1 MKKRLLSAIVSLCL
15 LLTMAPTVAF
25 AAEESADAPVLV
37 EQGDAPAAA
46 AEEPAAAP
54 AAEEPAA
61 APAADAPA
69 AEAPAVENPA
79 AAPAAEAPAE
89 EPAEKETETPAPKQL
104 PTEIALCSY
113 ESKNGEKRDSGV
125 SLAAAVTALNEN
137 GGGTITVTSSGLPDE
152 DERKSS
158 QLEVEEDI
166 TIIPQEDKP
175 VTVYADGV
183 VFALRQGKKGKLT
196 IGQQGMKA
204 GLLTFDGSNEV
215 RTFITTAT
223 PDEEYQGLRQVEIN
237 DGVVLQHFTHSV
249 IGRSDF
255 YFSGKYLDGCI
266 DLTMHGGEICNNA
279 LKTIT
284 SGIDRIGSVAV
295 RCSKFYMDGGSIHD
309 NTADI
314 GIIVV
319 CKRESTPQ
327 DGPAIITGEAKI
339 YDNSHDPDGVSPSS
353 SIISS
358 GYEVILSKNA
368 EIYGCHDT
376 VDLVHSSAD
385 ITLED
390 QAKIY
395 DCTST
400 GGELG
405 YSAVTGYNIT
415 MADDAS
421 IYNCTSEAGGAVDAY
436 YKFEMSGKAS
446 IRGYTT
452 RRAIK
457 NYPVAGIAVDAG
469 MSPYFNDEEN
479 SFVMRDDAVISN
491 CSGPGEAGGVYV
503 KNGCA
508 LMSDRA
514 KIENC
519 STPPLAEYEN
529 IYTLSTPLRTGGIY
543 MLSGSLTMCG
553 QSKIDHCSTYG
564 MGGGVYMAYA
574 SGDATLKDQASI
586 TNCTAFVDTSL
597 DDLIDVY
604 KAGGLYAEKSNVTM
618 EKGTK
623 ITGCTGVI
631 GGIGAEAGLFD
642 QETINIQI
650 DGEISGNAGRV
661 GGGICGLKGVELTLG
676 DTAVVQNNTATVAG
690 GGIALF
696 SYFGKTMPASTL
708 TLNGASIIKN
718 TAPLGAG
725 VFLPNKADIP
735 ETPVFRTSNAP
746 EHATP
751 SSATITDG
759 TEIIENTAKNP
770 EGGTATEFH
779 GGGLFLGWNTK
790 TNISGAVKIFDNVD
804 ANNLP
809 NNMYL
814 RKAPDFDVETPV
826 PLPSEQEELDKL
838 QKYLANA
845 LEASAKEKVEA
856 EITGASPNDILA
868 LLKALGLASENETLE
883 TLTVDEIKS
892 RFAKFECDFY
902 MIPYYMIQTEDGVPG
917 LVTQYKKNS
926 DFTPTYDSFNAICAQ
941 LITEDTLNAWGRMTY
956 VLLSNDNDNDRKE
969 LNQVAETLGLIQNG
983 DTYEGTVTE
992 FAKAFAQY
1000 SKTNRYL
1007 LQLMCDY
1014 FGMELAVDVSNE
1026 TFGEW
1031 WGVKPATDVLSEPD
1045 ARVSVSGPLAGGQIG
1060 VITEGAKYG
1069 RVVAERI
1076 NNYTLTEE
1084 DLAIFSSDD
1093 PFYDVVRHPYKSHQ
1107 FILKPRE
1114 TANNGNGGSGSHST
1128 RKYTL
1133 TYVSNGGTSY
1143 KNETYSDGTNVTLNK
1158 TPSRESYIFTGWYA
1172 DKELTNKITNI
1183 KMTGNKTVYAG
1194 WKATSVPDMLN
1205 GEDHFA
1211 YIVGYPD
1218 KTVRPQNGITRAE
1231 VATIFFRLLTDEVRD
1246 ANSTQ
1251 TNTYSDVSRGNWYNH
1266 AVSTLSKMG
1275 IVKGDSH
1282 GKFNPNAPITRAEFA
1297 AIAAR
1302 FDKNAN
1308 TSTASFSDIA
1318 NHWAKDEIS
1327 ASANNGWINGYTDG
1341 TFRPN
1346 APITRAEAM
1355 ALINRVLQRL
1365 PESKDDLLDGMI
1377 QWSDNADTSKW
1388 YYLAVQEATNSHY
1401 DDIKS
1406 NRHEKWT
1413 KLRETRDW
1421 TELEK

>member
-1 MKKRLLSAIVSLCL
+1 MKKQLVSI
-15 LLTMAPTVAF
+15 LLTLCMVLPLMPTAAW
-25 AAEESADAPVLV
+25 AAEKPADAPVLV
-37 EQGDAPAAA
+37 EQGDSSAAA
-46 AEEPAAAP
+46 AEKPAAA
-54 AAEEPAA
+54 
-61 APAADAPA
+61 
-69 AEAPAVENPA
+69 
-79 AAPAAEAPAE
+79 
-89 EPAEKETETPAPKQL
+89 PAEKETETPAPEPL

-113 ESKNGEKRDSGV
+113 KSTNGTEGDKV

-152 DERKSS
+152 DKSKS
-158 QLEVEEDI
+158 HHLEVEEDI
-166 TIIPQEDKP
+166 TIIPQANNP

-183 VFALRQGKKGKLT
+183 VFSLRQGKKGKLT
-196 IGQQGMKA
+196 IGQQGMDA
-204 GLLTFDGSNEV
+204 GLLTFDGLNKVS
-215 RTFITTAT
+215 TFIAAAT
-223 PDEEYQGLRQVEIN
+223 PDKEYQGLRQVEIN
-237 DGVVLQHFTHSV
+237 DGVVLQHFTNSV
-249 IGRSDF
+249 IGGSDF
-255 YFSGKYLDGCI
+255 YLSGKYLDGCI
-266 DLTMHGGEICNNA
+266 DLTMHGGEICNNT
-279 LKTIT
+279 LKTKT

-319 CKRESTPQ
+319 CKRASTSQ

-339 YDNSHDPDGVSPSS
+339 YNNSHDPDGVSTTS

-358 GYEVILSKNA
+358 GYDIILSGNA

-376 VDLVHSSAD
+376 VDLVDSFAD

-390 QAKIY
+390 QAKIH

-400 GGELG
+400 GGQLG

-421 IYNCTSEAGGAVDAY
+421 IYNCTSEAGGAVNAY
-436 YKFEMSGKAS
+436 YKFEMSGRAS
-446 IRGYTT
+446 IRKCTT
-452 RRAIK
+452 LRAIE

-469 MSPYFNDEEN
+469 MSPYFNDKEN

-514 KIENC
+514 KIEYC
-519 STPPLAEYEN
+519 STPPLADYDK
-529 IYTLSTPLRTGGIY
+529 IYTLSTPLSTGGIKI
-543 MLSGSLTMCG
+543 LSGSLTMRG

-604 KAGGLYAEKSNVTM
+604 KAGGLYAEKSNITM
-618 EKGTK
+618 EAGTK
-623 ITGCTGVI
+623 ITGCKGVI

-661 GGGICGLKGVELTLG
+661 GGGICGLKSVELTLG

-735 ETPVFRTSNAP
+735 ETPVFRNPDAP
-746 EHATP
+746 EYATP
-751 SSATITDG
+751 SSATITGG
-759 TEIIENTAKNP
+759 TEIIGNTAKNP

-814 RKAPDFDVETPV
+814 RKAPDFVVETPV

-838 QKYLANA
+838 KKYLANA
-845 LEASAKEKVEA
+845 LEEDAKEKVA
-856 EITGASPNDILA
+856 TEIAGMPADTVLEQ
-868 LLKALGLASENETLE
+868 LKALGLASESEK
-883 TLTVDEIKS
+883 LTDDEMKS
-892 RFAKFECDFY
+892 RLANVYAVPTTTNLPDF
-902 MIPYYMIQTEDGVPG
+902 I
-917 LVTQYKKNS
+917 TQYKEQSK
-926 DFTPTYDSFNAICAQ
+926 FTPTYESFKAICAQ
-941 LITEDTLNAWGRMTY
+941 LITDDTLNGWGRITY
-956 VLLSNDNDNDRKE
+956 SLLSKDSDS
-969 LNQVAETLGLIQNG
+969 LNQAAEMLGLIKEG
-983 DTYEGTVTE
+983 ETYTGTIKDFTG
-992 FAKAFAQY
+992 AFVQH
-1000 SKTNRYL
+1000 SKTNRNL
-1007 LQLMCDY
+1007 LQLMCAN

-1045 ARVSVSGPLAGGQIG
+1045 ARVSVSGPLTGSQIG

-1093 PFYDVVRHPYKSHQ
+1093 PYYDVVRHPYKSHQ

-1133 TYVSNGGTSY
+1133 TYESNGGTAY
-1143 KNETYSDGTNVTLNK
+1143 QDERYSSGTKVTLDK
-1158 TPSRESYIFTGWYA
+1158 VPIRESYTFTGWYT
-1172 DKELTNKITNI
+1172 DEELTNKITSVT
-1183 KMTGNKTVYAG
+1183 MTSDKTVYAG
-1194 WKATSVPDMLN
+1194 WVATGVPDMLN
-1205 GEDHFA
+1205 GDDHYA
-1211 YIVGYPD
+1211 YVIGYPD
-1218 KTVRPQNGITRAE
+1218 GNVHPQGNISRAE
-1231 VATIFFRLLTDEVRD
+1231 TATIFFRLLKADTRD
-1246 ANSTQ
+1246 GNLTAENAFA
-1251 TNTYSDVSRGNWYNH
+1251 DVVDGQWFNK
-1266 AVSTLSKMG
+1266 AVSTMAKLG
-1275 IVKGDSH
+1275 IVKGRSAETFAPD
-1282 GKFNPNAPITRAEFA
+1282 APITRAEFA
-1297 AIAAR
+1297 AICAR
-1302 FDKNAN
+1302 FNTKLTN
-1308 TSTASFSDIA
+1308 TSNSFSDISG
-1318 NHWAKDEIS
+1318 HWAEAEIER
-1327 ASANNGWINGYTDG
+1327 AVAFGWIAGYPDG
-1341 TFRPN
+1341 TFRPDTY
-1346 APITRAEAM
+1346 ITRAEAM
-1355 ALINRVLQRL
+1355 TMINRVLCRMPQD
-1365 PESKDDLLDGMI
+1365 EKDLLRTMVV
-1377 QWSDNADTSKW
+1377 WPDNKPTDW
-1388 YYLAVQEATNSHY
+1388 YYLAVQEATNSHEFER
-1401 DDIKS
+1401 KGAV
-1406 NRHEKWT
+1406 NETWT
-1413 KLRETRDW
+1413 KLTSAPDW
-1421 TELEK
+1421 TRYQ

>member
-1 MKKRLLSAIVSLCL
+1 MKKQLVSI
-15 LLTMAPTVAF
+15 LLTLCMVLPLMPTAAW
-25 AAEESADAPVLV
+25 AAEKPADAPVLV
-37 EQGDAPAAA
+37 EQGDSSAAA
-46 AEEPAAAP
+46 AEKPAAA
-54 AAEEPAA
+54 
-61 APAADAPA
+61 
-69 AEAPAVENPA
+69 
-79 AAPAAEAPAE
+79 
-89 EPAEKETETPAPKQL
+89 PAEKETETPAPEPL

-113 ESKNGEKRDSGV
+113 KSTNGTEGDKV

-152 DERKSS
+152 DKRKSHH
-158 QLEVEEDI
+158 LEVEEDI
-166 TIIPQEDKP
+166 TIIPQANNP

-183 VFALRQGKKGKLT
+183 VFSLRQGKKGKLT
-196 IGQQGMKA
+196 IGQQGMDA
-204 GLLTFDGSNEV
+204 GLLTFDGLNKVS
-215 RTFITTAT
+215 TFIAAAT
-223 PDEEYQGLRQVEIN
+223 PDKEYQGLRQVEIN
-237 DGVVLQHFTHSV
+237 DGVVLQHFTNSV
-249 IGRSDF
+249 IGGSDF
-255 YFSGKYLDGCI
+255 YLSGKYLDGCI
-266 DLTMHGGEICNNA
+266 DLTMHGGEICNNT
-279 LKTIT
+279 LKTKT

-319 CKRESTPQ
+319 CKRASTSQ

-339 YDNSHDPDGVSPSS
+339 YNNSHDPDGVSTTS

-358 GYEVILSKNA
+358 GYDIILSGNA

-376 VDLVHSSAD
+376 VDLVDSFAD

-390 QAKIY
+390 QAKIH

-400 GGELG
+400 GGQLG

-421 IYNCTSEAGGAVDAY
+421 IYNCTSEAGGAVNAY
-436 YKFEMSGKAS
+436 YKFEMSGRAS
-446 IRGYTT
+446 IRKCTT
-452 RRAIK
+452 LRAIE

-469 MSPYFNDEEN
+469 MSPYFNDKEN

-514 KIENC
+514 KIEYC
-519 STPPLAEYEN
+519 STPPLADYEK
-529 IYTLSTPLRTGGIY
+529 IYTLSTPLSTGGIY

-604 KAGGLYAEKSNVTM
+604 KAGGLYAEKSNITM
-618 EKGTK
+618 EAGTK
-623 ITGCTGVI
+623 ITGCKGVI

-642 QETINIQI
+642 QETINIRI

-661 GGGICGLKGVELTLG
+661 GGGICGLKSVELTLG

-696 SYFGKTMPASTL
+696 SYFGETMPASTL

-1007 LQLMCDY
+1007 LQLMCEN

-1133 TYVSNGGTSY
+1133 TYESNGGTAY
-1143 KNETYSDGTNVTLNK
+1143 KDERYSSGTKVTLDK
-1158 TPSRESYIFTGWYA
+1158 VPIRESYTFTGWYA
-1172 DKELTNKITNI
+1172 DQELTDKITSVTMNSD
-1183 KMTGNKTVYAG
+1183 KTVYAG
-1194 WKATSVPDMLN
+1194 WVATGVPDMLN
-1205 GEDHFA
+1205 GDDHYA
-1211 YIVGYPD
+1211 YVIGYPD
-1218 KTVRPQNGITRAE
+1218 GNVHPQGNISRAE
-1231 VATIFFRLLTDEVRD
+1231 TATIFFRLLKADTRD
-1246 ANSTQ
+1246 GNLTAENVFADVANGKWF
-1251 TNTYSDVSRGNWYNH
+1251 NK
-1266 AVSTLSKMG
+1266 AVSTMAKLG
-1275 IVKGDSH
+1275 IVKGRSAETFAPD
-1282 GKFNPNAPITRAEFA
+1282 APITRAEFA
-1297 AIAAR
+1297 AICAR
-1302 FDKNAN
+1302 FNTKPTN
-1308 TSTASFSDIA
+1308 TSNSFSDISG
-1318 NHWAKDEIS
+1318 HWAEAEIER
-1327 ASANNGWINGYTDG
+1327 AVAFGWIAGYPDG
-1341 TFRPN
+1341 TFRPDTY
-1346 APITRAEAM
+1346 ITRAEAM
-1355 ALINRVLQRL
+1355 TMINRVLCRMPQD
-1365 PESKDDLLDGMI
+1365 EKDLLRTMVV
-1377 QWSDNADTSKW
+1377 WPDNKPTDW
-1388 YYLAVQEATNSHY
+1388 YYLAVQEATNSHEFER
-1401 DDIKS
+1401 KGAV
-1406 NRHEKWT
+1406 NEKWT
-1413 KLRETRDW
+1413 KLTSAPDW
-1421 TELEK
+1421 TRYQ

>member
-1 MKKRLLSAIVSLCL
+1 
-15 LLTMAPTVAF
+15 
-25 AAEESADAPVLV
+25 
-37 EQGDAPAAA
+37 
-46 AEEPAAAP
+46 
-54 AAEEPAA
+54 
-61 APAADAPA
+61 
-69 AEAPAVENPA
+69 
-79 AAPAAEAPAE
+79 
-89 EPAEKETETPAPKQL
+89 
-104 PTEIALCSY
+104 
-113 ESKNGEKRDSGV
+113 
-125 SLAAAVTALNEN
+125 
-137 GGGTITVTSSGLPDE
+137 
-152 DERKSS
+152 
-158 QLEVEEDI
+158 
-166 TIIPQEDKP
+166 
-175 VTVYADGV
+175 
-183 VFALRQGKKGKLT
+183 
-196 IGQQGMKA
+196 
-204 GLLTFDGSNEV
+204 
-215 RTFITTAT
+215 
-223 PDEEYQGLRQVEIN
+223 
-237 DGVVLQHFTHSV
+237 
-249 IGRSDF
+249 
-255 YFSGKYLDGCI
+255 
-266 DLTMHGGEICNNA
+266 
-279 LKTIT
+279 
-284 SGIDRIGSVAV
+284 
-295 RCSKFYMDGGSIHD
+295 
-309 NTADI
+309 
-314 GIIVV
+314 
-319 CKRESTPQ
+319 
-327 DGPAIITGEAKI
+327 
-339 YDNSHDPDGVSPSS
+339 
-353 SIISS
+353 
-358 GYEVILSKNA
+358 
-368 EIYGCHDT
+368 
-376 VDLVHSSAD
+376 
-385 ITLED
+385 
-390 QAKIY
+390 
-395 DCTST
+395 
-400 GGELG
+400 
-405 YSAVTGYNIT
+405 
-415 MADDAS
+415 
-421 IYNCTSEAGGAVDAY
+421 
-436 YKFEMSGKAS
+436 
-446 IRGYTT
+446 
-452 RRAIK
+452 
-457 NYPVAGIAVDAG
+457 
-469 MSPYFNDEEN
+469 
-479 SFVMRDDAVISN
+479 
-491 CSGPGEAGGVYV
+491 
-503 KNGCA
+503 
-508 LMSDRA
+508 
-514 KIENC
+514 
-519 STPPLAEYEN
+519 
-529 IYTLSTPLRTGGIY
+529 
-543 MLSGSLTMCG
+543 
-553 QSKIDHCSTYG
+553 
-564 MGGGVYMAYA
+564 MAYA

-604 KAGGLYAEKSNVTM
+604 KAGGLYAEKSNITM
-618 EKGTK
+618 EAGTK
-623 ITGCTGVI
+623 ITGCKGVI

-642 QETINIQI
+642 QETINIRI

-661 GGGICGLKGVELTLG
+661 GGGICGLKSVELTLG

-696 SYFGKTMPASTL
+696 SYFGETMPASTL

-1007 LQLMCDY
+1007 LQLMCEN

-1133 TYVSNGGTSY
+1133 TYESNGGTAY
-1143 KNETYSDGTNVTLNK
+1143 KDERYSSGTKVTLDK
-1158 TPSRESYIFTGWYA
+1158 VPIRESYTFTGWYA
-1172 DKELTNKITNI
+1172 DQELTDKITSVTMNSD
-1183 KMTGNKTVYAG
+1183 KTVYAG
-1194 WKATSVPDMLN
+1194 WVATGVPDMLN
-1205 GEDHFA
+1205 GDDHYA
-1211 YIVGYPD
+1211 YVIGYPD
-1218 KTVRPQNGITRAE
+1218 GNVHPQGNISRAE
-1231 VATIFFRLLTDEVRD
+1231 TATIFFRLLKADTRD
-1246 ANSTQ
+1246 GNLTAENVFADVANGKWF
-1251 TNTYSDVSRGNWYNH
+1251 NK
-1266 AVSTLSKMG
+1266 AVSTMAKLG
-1275 IVKGDSH
+1275 IVKGRSAETFAPD
-1282 GKFNPNAPITRAEFA
+1282 APITRAEFA
-1297 AIAAR
+1297 AICAR
-1302 FDKNAN
+1302 FNTKPTN
-1308 TSTASFSDIA
+1308 TSNSFSDISG
-1318 NHWAKDEIS
+1318 HWAEAEIER
-1327 ASANNGWINGYTDG
+1327 AVAFGWIAGYPDG
-1341 TFRPN
+1341 TFRPDTY
-1346 APITRAEAM
+1346 ITRAEAM
-1355 ALINRVLQRL
+1355 TMINRVLCRMPQD
-1365 PESKDDLLDGMI
+1365 EKDLLSTMVV
-1377 QWSDNADTSKW
+1377 WPDNKPTDW
-1388 YYLAVQEATNSHY
+1388 HYLAVQEATNSHEFER
-1401 DDIKS
+1401 KGAV
-1406 NRHEKWT
+1406 NETWT
-1413 KLRETRDW
+1413 KLTSAPDW
-1421 TELEK
+1421 TRYQ

>member
-61 APAADAPA
+61 EPAEEPT
-69 AEAPAVENPA
+69 APAVENPA

-89 EPAEKETETPAPKQL
+89 EPAEKETETPAPEPL

-113 ESKNGEKRDSGV
+113 ESKNGATGDNV

-137 GGGTITVTSSGLPDE
+137 GGGTITVTSSGLPDK
-152 DERKSS
+152 DESKIHH
-158 QLEVEEDI
+158 LEVKEDI
-166 TIIPQEDKP
+166 TIIPQEHNP

-183 VFALRQGKKGKLT
+183 VFSLRQGKKGKLT
-196 IGQQGMKA
+196 IGQQGMDA
-204 GLLTFDGSNEV
+204 GLLTFDGLNEV
-215 RTFITTAT
+215 STFIAAAT
-223 PDEEYQGLRQVEIN
+223 PDKEYQGLRQVEIN
-237 DGVVLQHFTHSV
+237 DGVVLQHFTNSV
-249 IGRSDF
+249 IGGSDF
-255 YFSGKYLDGCI
+255 YLSGKYLDGCI

-279 LKTIT
+279 LKTKT
-284 SGIDRIGSVAV
+284 SGMDRIGSVAV

-319 CKRESTPQ
+319 CKRASTSQ

-339 YDNSHDPDGVSPSS
+339 YNNSHDPDGVSTTS

-358 GYEVILSKNA
+358 GYDIILSGNA

-376 VDLVHSSAD
+376 VDLVDSFAD

-390 QAKIY
+390 QAKIH

-400 GGELG
+400 GGQLG

-421 IYNCTSEAGGAVDAY
+421 IYNCTSEAGGAVNAY
-436 YKFEMSGKAS
+436 YKFEMSGRAS
-446 IRGYTT
+446 IRKCTT
-452 RRAIK
+452 LRAIE

-469 MSPYFNDEEN
+469 MSPSFNDEEN

-514 KIENC
+514 KIEYC
-519 STPPLAEYEN
+519 STPPLADYEK
-529 IYTLSTPLRTGGIY
+529 IYTLSTPLSTGGIY

-618 EKGTK
+618 EAGTK
-623 ITGCTGVI
+623 ITGCKGVI
-631 GGIGAEAGLFD
+631 GGIGAEAGLSD
-642 QETINIQI
+642 QETINIRI

-661 GGGICGLKGVELTLG
+661 GGGICGLKSVELTLG

-696 SYFGKTMPASTL
+696 SYFGETMPASTL

-718 TAPLGAG
+718 TAPLGGG

-759 TEIIENTAKNP
+759 TKIIGNTAKNP

-804 ANNLP
+804 ADNLP

-814 RKAPDFDVETPV
+814 RKAPDFVVETPV
-826 PLPSEQEELDKL
+826 STSSESMDRDQLREYLTNALNEKAVEFVTNNILGHGVSVDSMREELKL
-838 QKYLANA
+838 YELISADDANS
-845 LEASAKEKVEA
+845 L
-856 EITGASPNDILA
+856 ND
-868 LLKALGLASENETLE
+868 N
-883 TLTVDEIKS
+883 EIKERYIKFYS
-892 RFAKFECDFY
+892 NMYALPTVESLSDAIAK
-902 MIPYYMIQTEDGVPG
+902 
-917 LVTQYKKNS
+917 YKNKS
-926 DFTPTYDSFNAICAQ
+926 VFKPTYEEFNAICAQ
-941 LITEDTLNAWGRMTY
+941 MITDDILDTWGRMLY
-956 VLLSNDNDNDRKE
+956 AVSSGNSEK
-969 LNQVAETLGLIQNG
+969 LNQYAKQFGLIEDG
-983 DTYEGTVTE
+983 GRYTGTITE
-992 FAKAFAQY
+992 FANAFIRY
-1000 SKTNRYL
+1000 SKTDLSVFKNF
-1007 LQLMCDY
+1007 CEEA
-1014 FGMELAVDVSNE
+1014 GMKLALNMDEGTYQALWSVAPV
-1026 TFGEW
+1026 F
-1031 WGVKPATDVLSEPD
+1031 AVLSEGD
-1045 ARVSVSGPLAGGQIG
+1045 ARVSVSGPLTGGQIG

-1069 RVVAERI
+1069 RVVAEGI
-1076 NNYTLTEE
+1076 NNYALTNV

-1093 PFYDVVRHPYKSHQ
+1093 PFYDVVRHPYKRNQ

-1114 TANNGNGGSGSHST
+1114 TANNGNGGGGGGSSHST
-1128 RKYTL
+1128 KYTL

-1218 KTVRPQNGITRAE
+1218 KTVHPQNGITRAE

-1365 PESKDDLLDGMI
+1365 PESKADLLDGMI

>member
-1 MKKRLLSAIVSLCL
+1 MKKQLVSI
-15 LLTMAPTVAF
+15 LLTLCMVLPLMPTAAW
-25 AAEESADAPVLV
+25 AAEKPADAPVLV
-37 EQGDAPAAA
+37 EQGDSSAAA
-46 AEEPAAAP
+46 AEKPAAA
-54 AAEEPAA
+54 
-61 APAADAPA
+61 
-69 AEAPAVENPA
+69 
-79 AAPAAEAPAE
+79 
-89 EPAEKETETPAPKQL
+89 PAEKETETPAPEPL

-113 ESKNGEKRDSGV
+113 KSTNGTEGDKV

-152 DERKSS
+152 DKSKS
-158 QLEVEEDI
+158 HHLEVEEDI
-166 TIIPQEDKP
+166 TIIPQANNP

-183 VFALRQGKKGKLT
+183 VFSLRQGKKGKLT
-196 IGQQGMKA
+196 IGQQGMDA
-204 GLLTFDGSNEV
+204 GLLTFDGLNKVS
-215 RTFITTAT
+215 TFIAAAT
-223 PDEEYQGLRQVEIN
+223 PDKEYQGLRQVEIN
-237 DGVVLQHFTHSV
+237 DGVVLQHFTNSV
-249 IGRSDF
+249 IGGSDF
-255 YFSGKYLDGCI
+255 YLSGKYLDGCI
-266 DLTMHGGEICNNA
+266 DLTMHGGEICNNT
-279 LKTIT
+279 LKTKT

-319 CKRESTPQ
+319 CKRASTSQ

-339 YDNSHDPDGVSPSS
+339 YNNSHDPDGVSTTS

-358 GYEVILSKNA
+358 GYDIILSGNA

-376 VDLVHSSAD
+376 VDLVDSFAD

-390 QAKIY
+390 QAKIH

-400 GGELG
+400 GGQLG

-421 IYNCTSEAGGAVDAY
+421 IYNCTSEAGGAVNAY
-436 YKFEMSGKAS
+436 YKFEMSGRAS
-446 IRGYTT
+446 IRKCTT
-452 RRAIK
+452 LRAIE

-469 MSPYFNDEEN
+469 MSPYFNDKEN

-514 KIENC
+514 KIEYC
-519 STPPLAEYEN
+519 STPPLADYEK
-529 IYTLSTPLRTGGIY
+529 IYTLSTPLSTGGIY

-604 KAGGLYAEKSNVTM
+604 KAGGLYAEKSNITM
-618 EKGTK
+618 EAGTK
-623 ITGCTGVI
+623 ITGCKGVI

-642 QETINIQI
+642 QETINIRI

-661 GGGICGLKGVELTLG
+661 GGGICGLKSVELTLG

-696 SYFGKTMPASTL
+696 SYFGETMPASTL

-759 TEIIENTAKNP
+759 TKIIGNTAKNP

-804 ANNLP
+804 ADNLP

-814 RKAPDFDVETPV
+814 RKAPDFVVETPV
-826 PLPSEQEELDKL
+826 STSSESMDRDQLREYLTNALNEKAVEFVTNNILGHGVSVDSMREELKL
-838 QKYLANA
+838 YELISADDANS
-845 LEASAKEKVEA
+845 L
-856 EITGASPNDILA
+856 ND
-868 LLKALGLASENETLE
+868 N
-883 TLTVDEIKS
+883 EIKERYIKFYS
-892 RFAKFECDFY
+892 NMYALPTVESLSDAIAK
-902 MIPYYMIQTEDGVPG
+902 
-917 LVTQYKKNS
+917 YKNKS
-926 DFTPTYDSFNAICAQ
+926 VFKPTYEEFNAICAQ
-941 LITEDTLNAWGRMTY
+941 MITDDILDTWGRMLY
-956 VLLSNDNDNDRKE
+956 ADSSENSEK
-969 LNQVAETLGLIQNG
+969 LNQYAKQFGLIEDG
-983 DTYEGTVTE
+983 GRYTGTITE
-992 FAKAFAQY
+992 FANAFIRY
-1000 SKTNRYL
+1000 SKTDLSVFKNF
-1007 LQLMCDY
+1007 CEEA
-1014 FGMELAVDVSNE
+1014 GMKLALNMDEGTYQALWSVAPV
-1026 TFGEW
+1026 F
-1031 WGVKPATDVLSEPD
+1031 AVLSEGD
-1045 ARVSVSGPLAGGQIG
+1045 ARVSVSGPLTGGQIG

-1069 RVVAERI
+1069 RVVAEGI
-1076 NNYTLTEE
+1076 NNYALTNV

-1093 PFYDVVRHPYKSHQ
+1093 PFYDVVRHPYKRNQ

-1133 TYVSNGGTSY
+1133 TYESNGGTAY
-1143 KNETYSDGTNVTLNK
+1143 QDERYSSGTKVTLDK
-1158 TPSRESYIFTGWYA
+1158 VPIRESYTFTGWYT
-1172 DKELTNKITNI
+1172 DEELTNKITSVT
-1183 KMTGNKTVYAG
+1183 MTSDKTVYAG
-1194 WKATSVPDMLN
+1194 WVATGVPDMLN
-1205 GEDHFA
+1205 GDDHDA
-1211 YIVGYPD
+1211 YVIGYPD
-1218 KTVRPQNGITRAE
+1218 GNVHPQGNISRAE
-1231 VATIFFRLLTDEVRD
+1231 TATIFFRLLKADTRD
-1246 ANSTQ
+1246 GNLTAENVFADVANGKWF
-1251 TNTYSDVSRGNWYNH
+1251 NK
-1266 AVSTLSKMG
+1266 AVSTMAKLG
-1275 IVKGDSH
+1275 IVKGRSAESFAPD
-1282 GKFNPNAPITRAEFA
+1282 APITRAEFA
-1297 AIAAR
+1297 AICAR
-1302 FDKNAN
+1302 FNTKPTN
-1308 TSTASFSDIA
+1308 TSNSFSDISG
-1318 NHWAKDEIS
+1318 HWAEAEIER
-1327 ASANNGWINGYTDG
+1327 AVAFGWIAGYPDG
-1341 TFRPN
+1341 TFRPDTY
-1346 APITRAEAM
+1346 ITRAEAM
-1355 ALINRVLQRL
+1355 TMINRVLCRMPQD
-1365 PESKDDLLDGMI
+1365 EKDLLSTMVV
-1377 QWSDNADTSKW
+1377 WPDNKPTDW
-1388 YYLAVQEATNSHY
+1388 HYLAVQEATNSHEFER
-1401 DDIKS
+1401 KGAV
-1406 NRHEKWT
+1406 NETWT
-1413 KLRETRDW
+1413 KLTSAPDW
-1421 TELEK
+1421 TRYQ

>member
-1 MKKRLLSAIVSLCL
+1 M
-15 LLTMAPTVAF
+15 
-25 AAEESADAPVLV
+25 
-37 EQGDAPAAA
+37 
-46 AEEPAAAP
+46 
-54 AAEEPAA
+54 
-61 APAADAPA
+61 
-69 AEAPAVENPA
+69 
-79 AAPAAEAPAE
+79 
-89 EPAEKETETPAPKQL
+89 
-104 PTEIALCSY
+104 
-113 ESKNGEKRDSGV
+113 
-125 SLAAAVTALNEN
+125 
-137 GGGTITVTSSGLPDE
+137 TSSGLPDK
-152 DERKSS
+152 DESKSHH
-158 QLEVEEDI
+158 LEAEEDI
-166 TIIPQEDKP
+166 TIIPQENNP

-183 VFALRQGKKGKLT
+183 VFSLRQGKKGKLT
-196 IGQQGMKA
+196 IGQQGMDA
-204 GLLTFDGSNEV
+204 GLLTFDGLNEV
-215 RTFITTAT
+215 STFIAAAT
-223 PDEEYQGLRQVEIN
+223 PDKEYQGLRQVEIN
-237 DGVVLQHFTHSV
+237 DGVVLQHFTNSV
-249 IGRSDF
+249 IGGSDF
-255 YFSGKYLDGCI
+255 YLSGKYLDGCI

-279 LKTIT
+279 LKTKT
-284 SGIDRIGSVAV
+284 SGMDRIGSVAV

-319 CKRESTPQ
+319 CKRASTSQ

-339 YDNSHDPDGVSPSS
+339 YNNSHDPDGVSTTS

-358 GYEVILSKNA
+358 GYDIILSGNA

-376 VDLVHSSAD
+376 VDLVDSFAD

-390 QAKIY
+390 QAKIH

-400 GGELG
+400 GGQLG

-421 IYNCTSEAGGAVDAY
+421 IYNCTSEAGGAVNAY
-436 YKFEMSGKAS
+436 YKFEMSGRAS
-446 IRGYTT
+446 IRKCTT
-452 RRAIK
+452 LRAIE

-469 MSPYFNDEEN
+469 MSPSFNDEEN

-514 KIENC
+514 KIEYC
-519 STPPLAEYEN
+519 STPPLADYEK
-529 IYTLSTPLRTGGIY
+529 IYTLSTPLSTGGIY

-618 EKGTK
+618 EAGTK
-623 ITGCTGVI
+623 ITGCKGVI
-631 GGIGAEAGLFD
+631 GGIGAEAGLSD
-642 QETINIQI
+642 QETINIRI

-661 GGGICGLKGVELTLG
+661 GGGICGLKSVELTLG

-696 SYFGKTMPASTL
+696 SYFGETMPASTL

-804 ANNLP
+804 ADNLP

-814 RKAPDFDVETPV
+814 RKAPDFVVETPV

-845 LEASAKEKVEA
+845 LEAYAGRIVDGAIKNTSPEEA
-856 EITGASPNDILA
+856 LTE
-868 LLKALGLASENETLE
+868 LKTLGLVSENETLTDSE
-883 TLTVDEIKS
+883 KIS
-892 RFAKFECDFY
+892 RFANFARNLYALPTTTNLPDF
-902 MIPYYMIQTEDGVPG
+902 I
-917 LVTQYKKNS
+917 TQYKEKS
-926 DFTPTYDSFNAICAQ
+926 KFTPTYESFKAICAQ
-941 LITEDTLNAWGRMTY
+941 LITDDTLNAWGRMTY
-956 VLLSNDNDNDRKE
+956 NQLSGDSKS
-969 LNQVAETLGLIQNG
+969 LNQAAEMLGLIKDG
-983 DTYEGTVTE
+983 ETYSGNITE
-992 FAKAFAQY
+992 FADAFVRY
-1000 SKTNRYL
+1000 SKTNRDL
-1007 LQLMCDY
+1007 LQLMCEDL
-1014 FGMELAVDVSNE
+1014 GKLAVDVDNE

-1031 WGVKPATDVLSEPD
+1031 WGAKPATDVLSEPD
-1045 ARVSVSGPLAGGQIG
+1045 AHVSVSGPLAGSQIG

-1093 PFYDVVRHPYKSHQ
+1093 PFYDVVRHPYKSYQ

-1114 TANNGNGGSGSHST
+1114 PANNGNGGGGGGSSHST
-1128 RKYTL
+1128 KYTL

-1218 KTVRPQNGITRAE
+1218 KTVHPQNGITRAE